1 MHPDWQDEIHVYCE
15 NMSSAETRF
24 LHAINEFTWKKMI
37 NPRMLSGHLQGRFL
51 SSMVALKQPACIVE
65 IGTFTGYATACLHE
79 HLPKGSSLHSIEA
92 DAETAHKTQHF
103 WQENH
108 PSHQVQ
114 WHVGEAL
121 TVLPKLN
128 LQPDFVFVDA
138 DKHNYSRYLDMCL
151 PLLKTG
157 GVMLFDNTLWSKRV
171 IIEKDRESDRDTQNM
186 HAFNAYANAV
196 PNVLVA
202 LLPIRD
208 GITLVT
214 KLD

>member
-1 MHPDWQDEIHVYCE
+1 
-15 NMSSAETRF
+15 
-24 LHAINEFTWKKMI
+24 
-37 NPRMLSGHLQGRFL
+37 
-51 SSMVALKQPACIVE
+51 
-65 IGTFTGYATACLHE
+65 
-79 HLPKGSSLHSIEA
+79 
-92 DAETAHKTQHF
+92 
-103 WQENH
+103 
-108 PSHQVQ
+108 
-114 WHVGEAL
+114 
-121 TVLPKLN
+121 LN

-186 HAFNAYANAV
+186 HAFNAYANAL